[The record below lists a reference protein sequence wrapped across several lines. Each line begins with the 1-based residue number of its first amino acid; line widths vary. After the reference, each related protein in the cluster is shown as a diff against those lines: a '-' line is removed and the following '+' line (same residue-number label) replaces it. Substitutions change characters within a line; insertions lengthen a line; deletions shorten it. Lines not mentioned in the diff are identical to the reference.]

1 MKRAAILAWALAFAA
16 PLASFGADPPR
27 VREASGGSA
36 PLVAITGVTV
46 HTGTGPILEDAV
58 VLLEGGVVREV
69 GKGLAVPRGAIV
81 TARRGAVV
89 TAGLVEPL
97 SSLGLVEVDLEDTT
111 HDDKADGSQP
121 IHAGFRAIDGFNP
134 ASRVLAVA
142 RSEGLTAAGIVPH
155 GGLVTGQSAWVDLA
169 GASVEEAAVRAPLA
183 LDVDLRE
190 GGQANAIHRLRE
202 ALDDARE
209 FTKRR
214 AAWERNQS
222 RGFALSR
229 LDLEALAQS
238 LDGKLPVV
246 FHVDRAAGILAAL
259 EVAREFSLRPI
270 IAGGAEAWQVKQAL
284 AAAKVP
290 VIVEPFLAGPV
301 SFDRLGARDDN
312 AALLHAAGVPIAL
325 TSGETHNARKLRQ
338 AAGNAVRAGLPHEA
352 AIQAITRGPAE
363 AFGLDGRVGTLEA
376 GKAANLVVWS
386 GDPLEIGTRV
396 LSVYVRGREVELR
409 SRQTELFEKYKELH

>member
-46 HTGTGPILEDAV
+46 HTGTGPILEDAG
-58 VLLEGGVVREV
+58 VLREGGVVREV

-89 TAGLVEPL
+89 TAGL
-97 SSLGLVEVDLEDTT
+97 
-111 HDDKADGSQP
+111 
-121 IHAGFRAIDGFNP
+121 
-134 ASRVLAVA
+134 
-142 RSEGLTAAGIVPH
+142 
-155 GGLVTGQSAWVDLA
+155 
-169 GASVEEAAVRAPLA
+169 
-183 LDVDLRE
+183 
-190 GGQANAIHRLRE
+190 
-202 ALDDARE
+202 
-209 FTKRR
+209 
-214 AAWERNQS
+214 
-222 RGFALSR
+222 
-229 LDLEALAQS
+229 
-238 LDGKLPVV
+238 
-246 FHVDRAAGILAAL
+246 
-259 EVAREFSLRPI
+259 
-270 IAGGAEAWQVKQAL
+270 
-284 AAAKVP
+284 
-290 VIVEPFLAGPV
+290 VEPFLAGPV